1 MHAVSPT
8 SSTPGSGTRQDY
20 VPGHGHPQYS
30 VSRYELELDYDVGRN
45 RLEAVATLRAVAAEL
60 LADVVL
66 DLGPHLTVV
75 RAEFSGAAVPFVRST
90 HHVRIPLPVTVARGG
105 VMSLRITYA
114 GQPQPLDGPW
124 GTIGWEE
131 LDDGV
136 LVAGQPAGA
145 PTWFPCNDHPAD
157 KASYRITVTADAGYR
172 VVANGACLSRVRNGS
187 RSTWTFEQA
196 EPMAPYLATVQIGRY
211 EQAAIGRR
219 EILVA
224 PPSLLPKAWKAL
236 AGHEPMFAAFER
248 WFGPY
253 PFAGYTVVV
262 TADKLEI
269 PLEAQTLTVLGR
281 NHLGKK
287 SRSLLA
293 HELAH
298 QWFGNSVTAG
308 DWQDI
313 WLHEGFATYAEWL
326 WAEESG
332 QRTADEQAGKAR
344 RRLAGCPQDLRLAD
358 PGPERMFDDVVYVR
372 GALAVHALRR
382 AGTDAVFF
390 SLLRAWTEAF
400 RHGNASTA
408 DFLAL
413 AERAYAGTGVRPG
426 TLLGPW
432 LFEPGLPEG

>member
-1 MHAVSPT
+1 MRAVIPA
-8 SSTPGSGTRQDY
+8 SSTPGSGTGQNY

-30 VSRYELELDYDVGRN
+30 VSRYELELDYDVDSN
-45 RLEAVATLRAVAAEL
+45 RLEAIATLLAVAAEP

-66 DLGPHLTVV
+66 DLGPHLTVI
-75 RAEFSGAAVPFVRST
+75 RAELSGAAVPFVRSS
-90 HHVRIPLPVTVARGG
+90 HHMRILLPGAVSRGA

-131 LDDGV
+131 LGDGV

-145 PTWFPCNDHPAD
+145 PTWFPCNDRPAD

-172 VVANGACLSRVRNGS
+172 VVANGVCLSRVRNGA

-196 EPMAPYLATVQIGRY
+196 EPMASYLATVQIGRY

-219 EILVA
+219 EVLVA
-224 PPSLLPKAWKAL
+224 PNSLLPKARKAL
-236 AGHEPMFAAFER
+236 AGHERMMAAFER

-281 NHLGKK
+281 NHLGNK

-332 QRTADEQAGKAR
+332 QHTADEEARKAR

-372 GALAVHALRR
+372 GALALHALRR
-382 AGTDAVFF
+382 AGPDQVFF
-390 SLLRAWTEAF
+390 GLLRSWTDTF
-400 RHGNASTA
+400 RHGNATTA

-413 AERAYAGTGVRPG
+413 AGRAYANTRTVPAA
-426 TLLGPW
+426 LLAPW
-432 LFEPGLPEG
+432 LADTALPRP